1 MFNAHHHGAQQFYT
15 KDSYIIVVLNA
26 YELLENLRLRKCIVD
41 EIVHSSLKQLV
52 DMWMCSLSCL

>member
-26 YELLENLRLRKCIVD
+26 YELLENLRLRKYIVD
-41 EIVHSSLKQLV
+41 EIAHSNLKQLV
-52 DMWMCSLSCL
+52 DM